1 MVRIGATPTI
11 GPREVTGTV
20 PANQGGSMGPK
31 MRALALIGCIAW
43 PAVGATPAAAQ
54 NADQFYR
61 GKTVTMIVG
70 TGPSPGPV
78 TSYPHALARV
88 VGKYIPG
95 NPTVIVSNMPGAGG
109 IKASNYIYDIAPQ
122 DGTVWGFI
130 TRGFVLAPL
139 LKPNVAVFDPRK
151 FNWIGSPTRSTSV
164 GEVWTAATR
173 VRTIQD
179 AMTQEVIVGATSP
192 TQDTGVFP
200 AMLNRFVG
208 TKFKIVSGYKSS
220 GDVDLAIEKGE
231 VQGKMGVT
239 WSSLKGGP
247 QANWVKDK
255 IVTIVVQFGLKPDPD
270 VPADVP
276 VALELAKTPED
287 RQAIEVLGAPTE
299 MGYPS
304 FMGPGVPKDRV
315 AMIRSAFIKALND
328 PEFTSVAETQGLEVN
343 PISGAE
349 IEKVVQRL
357 YSLPPSAVSRAA
369 EVVP

>member
-1 MVRIGATPTI
+1 MARTGATPT
-11 GPREVTGTV
+11 TGRSE
-20 PANQGGSMGPK
+20 AAAE
-31 MRALALIGCIAW
+31 RARVVAR
-43 PAVGATPAAAQ
+43 VGACAVLASVLWAAGALPAAAQ
-54 NADQFYR
+54 NAEQFYR
-61 GKTVTMIVG
+61 GKTITMIVG

-78 TSYPHALARV
+78 SGYPHVLARV

-95 NPTVIVSNMPGAGG
+95 NPTVVVSNMPGAGG

-139 LKPNVAVFDPRK
+139 LKPSVATFDPTK
-151 FNWIGSPTRSTSV
+151 LNWIGSPTRSTSV

-200 AMLNRFVG
+200 AMLNRFAG
-208 TKFKIVSGYKSS
+208 TRFKIVSGYKSS
-220 GDVDLAIEKGE
+220 GDIDLAIEKGE

-239 WSSLKGGP
+239 WSSLNGGP
-247 QANWVKDK
+247 QAAWVRDK
-255 IVTIVVQFGLKPDPD
+255 TVTIIVQFGLKPDPA
-270 VPADVP
+270 VPANVP
-276 VALELAKTPED
+276 VARTLAKSPED
-287 RQAIEVLGAPTE
+287 RSAMEVIGAPTE

-315 AMIRSAFIKALND
+315 AMIRTAFIKALND
-328 PEFTSVAETQGLEVN
+328 PEFRSSADTQGLDID
-343 PISGAE
+343 PIAADELEG
-349 IEKVVQRL
+349 VVQRL
-357 YSLPPSAVSRAA
+357 YALPRSAVRRAA

>member
-1 MVRIGATPTI
+1 MF
-11 GPREVTGTV
+11 
-20 PANQGGSMGPK
+20 SK
-31 MRALALIGCIAW
+31 LRALAIGCLASA
-43 PAVGATPAAAQ
+43 AVAAVPAAAQ
-54 NADQFYR
+54 EADQFYR
-61 GKTVTMIVG
+61 GKTITMVVG

-78 TSYPHALARV
+78 SSYPHALARV

-95 NPTVIVSNMPGAGG
+95 NPSVIVSNMPGAGG

-122 DGTVWGFI
+122 DGTIWGFI

-139 LKPNVAVFDPRK
+139 LKPNEALFDPTK
-151 FNWIGSPTRSTSV
+151 FQWIGSPTRSTSV

-179 AMTQEVIVGATSP
+179 AKSEEVIVGATSP

-208 TKFKIVSGYKSS
+208 TRFKIVSGYKSS

-239 WSSLKGGP
+239 WSSLMGGP

-255 IVTIVVQFGLKPDPD
+255 LVTIVVQFGLKPDPD

-276 VALELAKTPED
+276 VALDLAKTPED

-304 FMGPGVPKDRV
+304 FLGPGVPKDRV
-315 AMIRSAFIKALND
+315 AMIRSAFVKALND
-328 PEFTSVAETQGLEVN
+328 PELRSMAETQGLEIN
-343 PISGAE
+343 PIAGDE

-357 YSLPPSAVSRAA
+357 YALPRSAVRRAA